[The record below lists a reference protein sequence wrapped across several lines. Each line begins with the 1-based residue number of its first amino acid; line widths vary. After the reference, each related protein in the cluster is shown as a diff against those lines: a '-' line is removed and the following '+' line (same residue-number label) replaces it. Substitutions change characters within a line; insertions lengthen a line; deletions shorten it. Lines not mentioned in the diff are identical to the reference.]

1 MYEKIILEK
10 NHATML
16 YKFKILVTF
25 MLYVNEV
32 IYHNNIGLL

>member
-10 NHATML
+10 NHDTIL
-16 YKFKILVTF
+16 YKFKILVTS
-25 MLYVNEV
+25 MLYADEV